1 MTTTVNTAGSVPYPG
16 QWRLARVDMANW
28 GTFNGFQSLP
38 VDRRGLLITGPSG
51 SGKSTVLDAV
61 AAVLTPP
68 TQLSLNAAAS
78 NGGQRD
84 KGRSI
89 SNYVRGACGHSA
101 DEEGEVVHTYLRP
114 KAAVWS
120 GVMLRYEDGFD
131 IEQCSPSEARRHEAI
146 NVLGIFFQKANTVNP
161 EGLKKFFA
169 VVRGDHALSEFEP
182 YGLNEADMAQF
193 NKDHK
198 ETGRAWRDHAAFEG
212 YLCNILHIS
221 SPKTLTLLHKTQAA
235 KNIGSLDDL
244 FRKYMLD
251 TPRTHALATAAV
263 AQFKELE
270 EAHDGVVDQRR
281 QTECLEPLLRHEEAY
296 VEAKITEDQN
306 RQLLDKLASFADD
319 TSITLLKRRLE
330 RQLHDADALTTAVKE
345 AESEQ
350 AFAKQKLEAAEAVL
364 NEQGGIALEA
374 ALMQVSDR
382 ERQLL
387 HIEGNR
393 DSLEQD
399 LEMAIESP
407 LPSTRE
413 EFEALKRTLAACADT
428 ARAWLDGH
436 EDEKIAR
443 FGEVSEQKKRH
454 AEIAGELRFLRGQ
467 RSNIS
472 SRLHDIRLSIARHLG
487 VSTEDLPFMG
497 ELIDVKPEEDSW
509 QPAIERV
516 LGGRARTMLVEKRHA
531 ASINEYLESIH
542 LGERFEYDAVPDDV
556 SVPDRP
562 LHPQSL
568 VRKVTVVQVPSHES
582 LSRWANKLLRDR
594 FDYVCVDSPADMER
608 HDRALT
614 RGGQTKAGEHHVKDD
629 RRKITDRS
637 RWVLGSTNDRK
648 IERLEQELRLCSES
662 LAVATN
668 ATAEITAKEQEC
680 QALCRTERSL
690 RDKHWEDYD
699 NAQAAFDLERAQAF
713 YDELAQSDAFRE
725 AESRRATAQGRLD
738 EANKAVQK
746 ALVNQQTNEER
757 IQDTRSDIAEVERRI
772 NKRNPSGIAM
782 DDETRAQF
790 IDLFSSANDRF
801 DSDTS
806 LVYQTSNDV
815 QRILDARV
823 AKAARAQ
830 QDARRRT
837 ELVLQQYKS
846 TWKLLAADLSAS
858 FEDRDAYIGRYRQIR
873 ASGLPQYERKFLDV
887 LNSFS
892 QDQITAISSEIRN
905 AFREVRDR
913 LVPVNRSLLLSEFSS
928 GIHLQIEVKEH
939 RSLRVNEFL
948 ADLKEITRGSW
959 EEDDLEAAERRYAR
973 TAAIMKRLGSNDR
986 SDQTWRMACLNTPDH
1001 MKFIAKEVAGDGAV
1015 VNVHSNDGGLSGGQK
1030 QKLVFFCLA
1039 AALRY
1044 QLSDE
1049 DQPVPSYG
1057 TIILDEAFDKS
1068 DRHFAEEALGI
1079 FEAFGFHMVLAT
1091 PGKLLQTAEDHIGA
1105 MVMVTCSDDRHSR
1118 LSSVVFE
1125 ADDRWME
1132 VVDGR

>member
-1 MTTTVNTAGSVPYPG
+1 
-16 QWRLARVDMANW
+16 
-28 GTFNGFQSLP
+28 
-38 VDRRGLLITGPSG
+38 
-51 SGKSTVLDAV
+51 
-61 AAVLTPP
+61 
-68 TQLSLNAAAS
+68 
-78 NGGQRD
+78 
-84 KGRSI
+84 
-89 SNYVRGACGHSA
+89 
-101 DEEGEVVHTYLRP
+101 
-114 KAAVWS
+114 
-120 GVMLRYEDGFD
+120 MLRYEDGFD

-146 NVLGIFFQKANTVNP
+146 NVLGIFFQKANTVST
-161 EGLKKFFA
+161 EGLKKFYA
-169 VVRGDHALSEFEP
+169 VVRGDHALSEFET

-251 TPRTHALATAAV
+251 MPRTHDLATAAV

-281 QTECLEPLLRHEEAY
+281 QMECLEPLLGYEEAY
-296 VEAKITEDQN
+296 VEAKATEDRN

-330 RQLHDADALTTAVKE
+330 RQLHDADALIAAVKE

-350 AFAKQKLEAAEAVL
+350 AFAKQQLEAAEAML

-374 ALMQVSDR
+374 ARMQVSDR

-387 HIEGNR
+387 YIVDNR
-393 DSLEQD
+393 DSLEKD
-399 LEMAIESP
+399 LAMASESP

-413 EFEALKRTLAACADT
+413 EFEALKRALAARADT

-467 RSNIS
+467 KSNIS
-472 SRLHDIRLSIARHLG
+472 SRLHDIRLGIARHLG
-487 VSTEDLPFMG
+487 VSAEDLPFIG

-531 ASINEYLESIH
+531 AAINEYLESIH
-542 LGERFEYDAVPDDV
+542 LGERFEYDAVPDEV

-568 VRKVTVVQVPSHES
+568 VRKVTVVQMSNHES
-582 LSRWANKLLRDR
+582 LSLWANMLLRDR
-594 FDYVCVDSPADMER
+594 FDYICVDSPADMER
-608 HDRALT
+608 HNRALT

-637 RWVLGSTNDRK
+637 RWILGSTNDRK
-648 IERLEQELRLCSES
+648 IERLEQELRLCSEN
-662 LAVATN
+662 LVVATN

-680 QALCRTERSL
+680 QSLCRTERSL

-738 EANKAVQK
+738 EADKAVQK

-757 IQDTRSDIAEVERRI
+757 IQDTRSDIAEVERRA
-772 NKRNPSGIAM
+772 NKRSTSGIAM
-782 DDETRAQF
+782 DDETRAQL
-790 IDLFSSANDRF
+790 IDLFSSVNDRF

-846 TWKLLAADLSAS
+846 VWKLQAADLSAS
-858 FEDRDAYIGRYRQIR
+858 FEDRDAYIGRYRQIK

-913 LVPVNRSLLLSEFSS
+913 LVPVNRSLLLSEYSS

-939 RSLRVNEFL
+939 RSPRVNEFL

-959 EEDDLEAAERRYAR
+959 EEDDPRDGRAPLRADGDHHEAAWIERPIRPNMAHGVLEHTRPYEVHRQGGCGRRCRGGRPQQRRRPFRRSKAEAR
-973 TAAIMKRLGSNDR
+973 LLLPRGGIALSAFRRRPAYPVIRHDHPRRSFRQIRSSFRRGGIGDIRGFRLPYGSGNAG
-986 SDQTWRMACLNTPDH
+986 QTPA
-1001 MKFIAKEVAGDGAV
+1001 
-1015 VNVHSNDGGLSGGQK
+1015 DGGRPYRSHGHG
-1030 QKLVFFCLA
+1030 
-1039 AALRY
+1039 Y
-1044 QLSDE
+1044 
-1049 DQPVPSYG
+1049 VP
-1057 TIILDEAFDKS
+1057 
-1068 DRHFAEEALGI
+1068 R
-1079 FEAFGFHMVLAT
+1079 
-1091 PGKLLQTAEDHIGA
+1091 
-1105 MVMVTCSDDRHSR
+1105 R
-1118 LSSVVFE
+1118 
-1125 ADDRWME
+1125 
-1132 VVDGR
+1132 